1 MKRYM
6 IGIDLGG
13 TNIKA
18 GIYDNDFISVK
29 EVSTPT
35 EAAKGPL
42 HVLERIRDAVRLIT
56 VEADISLDLVEG
68 MGIGVPGLLDPV
80 AGISFSRRIF
90 RGGSKYMLLTR

>member
-1 MKRYM
+1 MKRYI

-18 GIYDNDFISVK
+18 GIYDFDFIAVK
-29 EVSTPT
+29 EISTPT

-42 HVLERIRDAVRLIT
+42 HVLERIREAVRLIT

-80 AGISFSRRIF
+80 AGISFSHLIF

>member
-18 GIYDNDFISVK
+18 GIYDTDFIAVK
-29 EVSTPT
+29 ERSIPT
-35 EAAKGPL
+35 EAAIPA
-42 HVLERIRDAVRLIT
+42 HVLGRIREAVRLIT
-56 VEADISLDLVEG
+56 DEANIPLDLVEG

-80 AGISFSRRIF
+80 AGISFFTEFSGLGACACCR
-90 RGGSKYMLLTR
+90 